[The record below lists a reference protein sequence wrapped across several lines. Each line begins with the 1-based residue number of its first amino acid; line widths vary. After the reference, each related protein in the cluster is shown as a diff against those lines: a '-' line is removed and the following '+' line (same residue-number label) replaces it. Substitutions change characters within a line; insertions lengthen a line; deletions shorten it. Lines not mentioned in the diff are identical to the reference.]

1 MYFLRFLVTYDKN
14 EDKANS
20 VPAVSGILATRHWT
34 HWSVT
39 KLQPDMS
46 RVSSA
51 ASWGPQPVKAAW
63 QTAV

>member
-1 MYFLRFLVTYDKN
+1 M
-14 EDKANS
+14 
-20 VPAVSGILATRHWT
+20 SGILATRHWT

-63 QTAV
+63 QTAVYEQSSERRLGIV